1 MRLKDKILELVE
13 KHHNEVVHFREWLH
27 QHPETA
33 FQEFETAE
41 FIASFLD
48 KQGIEYTKGVAKTG
62 LVGLIKGHL
71 EGDAVVAIRADMDAL
86 EINESN
92 KVPYK
97 SLNPGMM
104 HACGHDV
111 HMASLMGSI
120 MVLNQLKDSFGGTIK
135 LIFQPSEEK
144 NPGGAS
150 VMIREGVLH
159 NPDVQSIFA
168 QHVYPDLEAGKVG
181 FREGNYMASTDEIY
195 LTVKG
200 KGGHGGI
207 PNKLVD
213 TVLVASHIIVALQ
226 QIVSRNSNPLIPS
239 VLSFG
244 KFVADGQTNVIP
256 NVVNIAGT
264 MRTFDES
271 WRKEMHV
278 RIETLSKGIAQAMGA
293 DCEVII
299 SKGYPVVK
307 NDIAMTNRF
316 KSAAIELLGAE
327 NVVDLS
333 MRMTGEDFGFFSQK
347 IPSCFYR
354 LGTAGESEE
363 SKNNLH
369 TPFFDIDTKSLKTA
383 VALMSWLAV
392 NELNELN

>member
-1 MRLKDKILELVE
+1 MSFKDKILELVE
-13 KHHNEVVHFREWLH
+13 KHHGEVIRLREWLH

-41 FIASFLD
+41 FIVNFLE
-48 KQGIEYTKGVAKTG
+48 KQGIEHTKGIAKTG
-62 LVGLIKGHL
+62 VVGLIKGHL
-71 EGDAVVAIRADMDAL
+71 EGDAVLAIRADMDAL
-86 EINESN
+86 EIEESN
-92 KVPYK
+92 NVPYK
-97 SLNPGMM
+97 SLNKGMM

-120 MVLNQLKDSFGGTIK
+120 IVLNQLKDYFGGTIK

-150 VMIREGVLH
+150 VMIEEGVLN
-159 NPDVQSIFA
+159 NPIVQSIFA

-195 LTVKG
+195 LTVNA

-244 KFVADGQTNVIP
+244 RFIAEGQTNIIP
-256 NVVNIAGT
+256 NMVKIAGT

-271 WRKEMHV
+271 WRQEMHS
-278 RIETLSKGIAQAMGA
+278 RIESLSKGIAQAMGA
-293 DCEVII
+293 ECEVNI

-307 NDIAMTNRF
+307 NDIEMTKRF
-316 KSAAIELLGAE
+316 KSAAIELLGKE
-327 NVVDLS
+327 NVVNLD
-333 MRMTGEDFGFFSQK
+333 MRMTGEDFGFFSHK
-347 IPSCFYR
+347 LPSCFYR
-354 LGTAGESEE
+354 LGTA
-363 SKNNLH
+363 SKEAQTRFNLH
-369 TPFFDIDTKSLKTA
+369 TPEFNIDTNSLKTG
-383 VALMSWLAV
+383 VALMSWLALK
-392 NELNELN
+392 ELNYIN

>member
-1 MRLKDKILELVE
+1 MNLKNKILALVDQ
-13 KHHNEVVHFREWLH
+13 HHAEVIHYREWLH

-33 FQEFETAE
+33 FQEFETAA
-41 FIASFLD
+41 FIANFLE
-48 KQGIEYTKGVAKTG
+48 KQGIEYKKEIAKTG
-62 LVGLIKGHL
+62 VVGLIKGHL
-71 EGDAVVAIRADMDAL
+71 AGDAVLAIRADMDAL
-86 EINESN
+86 EIEESN
-92 KVPYK
+92 HIHYK
-97 SLNPGMM
+97 SLNKGMM

-120 MVLNQLKDSFGGTIK
+120 LILNQMKDYFGGTIK

-150 VMIREGVLH
+150 VMIEEGVLE
-159 NPDVQSIFA
+159 NPVVQSIFA

-195 LTVKG
+195 LAVKA

-244 KFVADGQTNVIP
+244 RMIADGQTNIIP
-256 NVVNIAGT
+256 NEVKIAGT
-264 MRTFDES
+264 MRTFEES
-271 WRKEMHV
+271 WRKEMHTK
-278 RIETLSKGIAQAMGA
+278 IETLSKGIAQSMGA
-293 DCEVII
+293 HCEVNI

-307 NDIAMTNRF
+307 NDIEMTKRF
-316 KSAAIELLGAE
+316 KSAAIELLGKE
-327 NVVDLS
+327 NVVDLD
-333 MRMTGEDFGFFSQK
+333 MRMTGEDFGFFTQK
-347 IPSCFYR
+347 LPSCFYR
-354 LGTAGESEE
+354 LGTAG
-363 SKNNLH
+363 KDAQTRNNLH
-369 TPFFDIDTKSLKTA
+369 TPEFNIDTDSLKTG
-383 VALMSWLAV
+383 VALMSWLALK
-392 NELNELN
+392 ELNDVK